1 MNAISNMFNPGKP
14 DMMGQGFGQPQNGGI
29 VPPMGRPPQVQDQ
42 GYGGAMGY
50 GGQGQ
55 GGFGQGQFMQN
66 HPNFA
71 QRFGQGFGQGQGGFG
86 FGQGFGGFGG
96 GFQPGQGFGG
106 GGSVAQNMGQMGAQ
120 DWPGMGGV
128 R

>member
-42 GYGGAMGY
+42 GYGAMGY
-50 GGQGQ
+50 GGMGQ
-55 GGFGQGQFMQN
+55 GFGQGQWMQN
-66 HPNFA
+66 
-71 QRFGQGFGQGQGGFG
+71 RGFGQGQGGFG

>member
-14 DMMGQGFGQPQNGGI
+14 DVMAQGFGQPQSGGI

-50 GGQGQ
+50 GGQG
-55 GGFGQGQFMQN
+55 FGQGQWMQN
-66 HPNFA
+66 H
-71 QRFGQGFGQGQGGFG
+71 GQ
-86 FGQGFGGFGG
+86 GQGFGGFGG
-96 GFQPGQGFGG
+96 GIGHGFGG
-106 GGSVAQNMGQMGAQ
+106 FGQGQGNALGFGAGQWGQQMGQQ
-120 DWPGMGGV
+120 WPGFGG

>member
-14 DMMGQGFGQPQNGGI
+14 DVMAQGFGQPQNTGI

-50 GGQGQ
+50 GG
-55 GGFGQGQFMQN
+55 
-66 HPNFA
+66 
-71 QRFGQGFGQGQGGFG
+71 FGQGFGQGQWMQNRGFG
-86 FGQGFGGFGG
+86 RDFGFSGN

-106 GGSVAQNMGQMGAQ
+106 FGQGQGNALGFGAGQWGQQMGQQ
-120 DWPGMGGV
+120 WPGFGG